1 MGVAQHRQSKARVR
15 KRRAMW
21 KLSAPNITECP
32 QCHKLKL
39 AHHVCPACGYYKSK
53 KVLTVSE

>member
-1 MGVAQHRQSKARVR
+1 MGVAQHRQSKSRVR

-21 KLSAPNITECP
+21 KLSAPNLTECP

-39 AHHVCPACGYYKSK
+39 SHQVCPACGYYKSREIIS
-53 KVLTVSE
+53 VNE